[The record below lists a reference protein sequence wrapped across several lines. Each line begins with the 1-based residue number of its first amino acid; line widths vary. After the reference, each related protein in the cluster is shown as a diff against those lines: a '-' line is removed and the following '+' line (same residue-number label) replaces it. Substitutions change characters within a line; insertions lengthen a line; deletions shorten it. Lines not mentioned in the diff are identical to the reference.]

1 MNSQRLEEI
10 VAELMKPISDV
21 RRSFDTDLSAVSG
34 KACCSRGL
42 PAGTLAPRS
51 TLGRG

>member
-21 RRSFDTDLSAVSG
+21 RRSFDTDLSAVSEAVG
-34 KACCSRGL
+34 VSYCVETGGVTSSII
-42 PAGTLAPRS
+42 TF
-51 TLGRG
+51 T